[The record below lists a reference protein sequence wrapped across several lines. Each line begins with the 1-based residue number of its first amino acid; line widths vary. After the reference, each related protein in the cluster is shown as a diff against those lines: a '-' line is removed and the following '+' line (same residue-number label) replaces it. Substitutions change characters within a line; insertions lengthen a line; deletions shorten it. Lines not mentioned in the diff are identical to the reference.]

1 MQANYSEAELLTV
14 ISKFRKRKKIRRRSF
29 KPSKKHE
36 TRHFHV
42 VVLHWQQRNVQKRH
56 ATRVELLFCLFN
68 LLLFWRCDIFKSDV
82 TRDNLQ
88 RRVLA
93 QHRVQMLEQCCSLS
107 KRCRNNVI
115 SYLEP
120 SVGASG
126 HQSTFT
132 FNGTFVRDKI
142 QWFLYLIVRSSTYSS
157 VPSKVSRVINVSAVP

>member
-1 MQANYSEAELLTV
+1 M
-14 ISKFRKRKKIRRRSF
+14 
-29 KPSKKHE
+29 
-36 TRHFHV
+36 
-42 VVLHWQQRNVQKRH
+42 
-56 ATRVELLFCLFN
+56 FCLFI
-68 LLLFWRCDIFKSDV
+68 LLLLWRCDIFKGDV

-115 SYLEP
+115 SYLKP

-132 FNGTFVRDKI
+132 FNGTFVRDKQNTMI
-142 QWFLYLIVRSSTYSS
+142 SLLDCQIFNIFLCSLQGIKSDKRIRRALKIIFTKKLVNPRNITKKDKNEINFKIFSFRLLSTENW
-157 VPSKVSRVINVSAVP
+157 R

>member
-1 MQANYSEAELLTV
+1 M
-14 ISKFRKRKKIRRRSF
+14 
-29 KPSKKHE
+29 
-36 TRHFHV
+36 
-42 VVLHWQQRNVQKRH
+42 
-56 ATRVELLFCLFN
+56 FCLFN
-68 LLLFWRCDIFKSDV
+68 LLLFWRCDIFKGDV

-115 SYLEP
+115 SYLKP

-132 FNGTFVRDKI
+132 FNGTFVRDKQNTMI
-142 QWFLYLIVRSSTYSS
+142 SLLDCQIFNIFLCSLQGIKSDKRIRRALKIIFTKKLVNPRNITKKDKNEINFKIFSFRLLSTENW
-157 VPSKVSRVINVSAVP
+157 R

>member
-1 MQANYSEAELLTV
+1 MQPNYSEAELLTF
-14 ISKFRKRKKIRRRSF
+14 ISKFRKRRKILRRSF
-29 KPSKKHE
+29 KPSEKSE
-36 TRHFHV
+36 TRHFYV
-42 VVLHWQQRNVQKRH
+42 VVVQRRQRKVKKH
-56 ATRVELLFCLFN
+56 AASVELLFCLFN
-68 LLLFWRCDIFKSDV
+68 LLLFWRCDIFKADV

-115 SYLEP
+115 SYLKP